1 MVAPA
6 SLALL
11 YPTLLTAL
19 MQANYTLFPNDEGE
33 PHLIKIDY
41 TPLSLEEQSLLTTNI
56 NSITFTLFTRNNPRN
71 GQTLK
76 LNDINSVRGSNWVA
90 KKPTIL
96 VTHGWN
102 SAGTGESCTLVRDAF
117 LKVMDSNVIVIDW
130 SVISKNVIYSTV
142 AKSVPDVA
150 AHVASFANFLRT
162 SAGFDTSNAK
172 FIGHS
177 LGAHVASLSARIVSQ
192 SSLVAEVIAL
202 DPAKP
207 MFQNNGPN
215 SRVDRSHARNV
226 QVIHTC
232 AGRLGMDI
240 SVGTSDFYGNGG
252 KSQPGCANDL
262 LGGCAHG
269 RSYQYYSESVT
280 NPRGFLGTLE
290 HGGSKAYMGGPKL
303 DPNAKGAYDFKTASQ
318 SPYALG
324 G

>member
-19 MQANYTLFPNDEGE
+19 MQANYTVFPNGEGE
-33 PHLIKIDY
+33 PRLIKIDY
-41 TPLSLEEQSLLTTNI
+41 TPLSLEERSLLATNV
-56 NSITFTLFTRNNPRN
+56 NSINFTLFTRSNPKN
-71 GQTLK
+71 GQILK
-76 LNDINSVRGSNWVA
+76 LNDINSVRGSKWEA

-102 SAGTGESCTLVRDAF
+102 SAGTGPSCTLVRDAF
-117 LKVMDSNVIVIDW
+117 LKAMDSNVIIVDW
-130 SVISKNVIYSTV
+130 SVISDNMIYSIV

-162 SAGFDTSNAK
+162 NAGLNVSNAK

-240 SVGTSDFYGNGG
+240 SVGTSDFYANGG
-252 KSQPGCANDL
+252 KSQPGCTNDL
-262 LGGCAHG
+262 LGACAHG
-269 RSYQYYSESVT
+269 RSYHYYSESIT
-280 NPRGFLGTLE
+280 NSRGFPGTSE
-290 HGGSKAYMGGPKL
+290 RSGSKAYMGGPKL

-318 SPYALG
+318 PPYALG